1 MLKYFTV
8 ENYKNLQFKD
18 GLTFNPKLN
27 IFIGPNNSGKSN
39 LIDGMNFWADLLK
52 VGFQQSL
59 LKRNFRA
66 ILNRYYENND
76 ILFKYIINIKE
87 FVNLEYSLSVFIPT
101 KDYYHNSVIF
111 YEGLFYDETIAKKEI
126 PFYSMI
132 YRDNINDL
140 YFSPIGKVRRG
151 KTRRVKIK
159 VSDKDSILNKIDLLF
174 DVKSLKNIY
183 PQIYESAKSI
193 RSYFEYWKYYHMADI
208 PISNIKS
215 YSRLRGEEKFVNKHC
230 DNFANVVRVIFPK
243 YPSFKLQYFEY
254 LRKFMPIDYMD
265 YEIVGDR
272 DVNLFIMVKD
282 KRFDLNELSDGTA
295 RLLLLLF
302 ILCSPEK
309 PKVLFID
316 EPELNIHPAWLRVL
330 SNVIRDRSHH
340 VQIFLSTHSPELL
353 DPMTELVMNG
363 EANVYVFD
371 RDGNVKPLSL
381 NEELLQ
387 FVKDGWEL
395 GDLYRVGDPVI
406 GGWPW

>member
-1 MLKYFTV
+1 MLKKFTV
-8 ENYKNLQFKD
+8 ENYKNLQIKD
-18 GLTFNPKLN
+18 DLEFNPKLN

-52 VGFQQSL
+52 VGVQQSL
-59 LKRNFRA
+59 FKRNFKTIPNCYGEDRE
-66 ILNRYYENND
+66 IYFRWTISIREFLDLTYVLRTHIPERDYHDNYD
-76 ILFKYIINIKE
+76 ISFE
-87 FVNLEYSLSVFIPT
+87 SLKCATTTS
-101 KDYYHNSVIF
+101 
-111 YEGLFYDETIAKKEI
+111 EEEI
-126 PFYSMI
+126 PFQRISQKAGV
-132 YRDNINDL
+132 L
-140 YFSPIGKVRRG
+140 GFSPMNVR
-151 KTRRVKIK
+151 K
-159 VSDKDSILNKIDLLF
+159 DKSFKFRNLEPKESMLNQIDLLY
-174 DVKSLKNIY
+174 DIKGLKKFY
-183 PQIYESAKSI
+183 PIIYETFKSI
-193 RSYFEYWKYYHMADI
+193 RSYFEYWKYYPMADI

-282 KRFDLNELSDGTA
+282 KRFELNELSDCTA

-371 RDGNVKPLSL
+371 RDGNIKPLSL
-381 NEELLQ
+381 NEELRQ